1 MDPMPLWRAHPI
13 RFAALL
19 GAVFGFLDVALLE
32 LNGVLH
38 GSHNAVIPLLILI
51 PGAGH
56 PGVMKTIF
64 ILFIEV
70 AVNIL
75 VWALLFAVPVALV
88 AGIRRSV
95 RGLRRR

>member
-1 MDPMPLWRAHPI
+1 MIPMPLWRAHPI

-19 GAVFGFLDVALLE
+19 GAIFGFLDVAVLE
-32 LNGVLH
+32 LNGVIH
-38 GSHNAVIPLLILI
+38 GSHNAVIPLLIPI

-56 PGVMKTIF
+56 PGVMKAVL

-75 VWALLFAVPVALV
+75 VWALLFAALV
-88 AGIRRSV
+88 AVLVGIRRTIGV
-95 RGLRRR
+95 LRRR

>member
-1 MDPMPLWRAHPI
+1 MPLWRAHPI

-19 GAVFGFLDVALLE
+19 GAIFGFLDVAVLE

-38 GSHNAVIPLLILI
+38 GSHSAVIPLLIPV

-56 PGVMKTIF
+56 PGVMRTAF
-64 ILFIEV
+64 ILLIEV

-75 VWALLFAVPVALV
+75 VWALLFAIPIAVVV
-88 AGIRRSV
+88 GIRRAV
-95 RGLRRR
+95 RALRWR